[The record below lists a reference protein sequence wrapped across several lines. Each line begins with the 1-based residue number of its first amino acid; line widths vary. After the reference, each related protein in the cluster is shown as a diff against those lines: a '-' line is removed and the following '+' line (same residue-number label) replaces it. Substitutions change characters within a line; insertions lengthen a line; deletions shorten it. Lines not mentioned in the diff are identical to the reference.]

1 LRPRDVKSLVSRPLS
16 NIRAALSKCL
26 ALSFVLLVSAASVQ
40 SSPTVVL
47 ITQPN
52 EHSDWMKQSIL
63 ACRFYGLAQVTI
75 AIDNSTDEQ
84 TALGAM
90 RSSDIV
96 AVIADA
102 KALSR
107 IEEAA
112 TRKALTNAGRNTP
125 LLIAAVDAQT
135 PVEFLKNWTSG
146 AVLQSSDHATQT
158 TSTALV
164 FGSNADVTRELTG
177 ARIRYRGG
185 NAGWL
190 ALSDLHKPQPVISL
204 SEKGRDLPLMV
215 RADNRGQIV
224 FILAEQQANNEA
236 LKLNR
241 ANVLSNAF
249 PFFIFVRFAAGDGAW
264 HSVGSYANLTIDDA
278 WLTEPYGNLN
288 YKDLLGQM
296 QAHKFHTTIAFVPWN
311 FDRSESNVVSL
322 FKANPDFYSIAV
334 HGNNHDH
341 KEFDEYT
348 KRPLKDQQF
357 DLQQGLARMAKFKAL
372 TDLSYDEVMVWPH
385 EVVPPVPTL
394 ATLKRYNFLA
404 DVNSDVI
411 PQNSSRP
418 ADPLFYLRSEQ
429 LNFGNFPTIER
440 FTINVPV
447 SQEWLE
453 STVAANAFLGN
464 PLLFYS
470 HHDLFVNGI
479 GSFDGVADFINRTQP
494 KTTWANLGDV
504 AAHLYVVRRRSD
516 GNQDVYAFSSR
527 IKLENVENR
536 EVTFFV
542 HKDESFELPLSVT
555 TADGR
560 TLQFERTA
568 SGLSFLVAVPPRA
581 SGEVRITYSS
591 DINLADVDISKR
603 SWRIA
608 ILRHISDFRDRS
620 IATSRVGAGL
630 VDFYNRDL
638 SGLEPEIE
646 KVLASPIA
654 WTVFL
659 LFVIGLYWLQ
669 AQRVHRRRAATKLS
683 GHVSS

>member
-1 LRPRDVKSLVSRPLS
+1 VSRPFS
-16 NIRAALSKCL
+16 NIRAALPKCL
-26 ALSFVLLVSAASVQ
+26 ALSFVLLVSAATVRC
-40 SSPTVVL
+40 SPTVVL

-52 EHSDWMKQSIL
+52 EHSDWIKQSIL
-63 ACRFYGLAQVTI
+63 ACRFYGLDQVTV
-75 AIDNSTDEQ
+75 AINSSADQ
-84 TALGAM
+84 RTAFVAM
-90 RSSDIV
+90 RSPDTI

-102 KALSR
+102 NALSR

-112 TRKALTNAGRNTP
+112 TRKALSKAGRNTP
-125 LLIAAVDAQT
+125 LLIAGVDAQT
-135 PVEFLKNWTSG
+135 PIEFLKNWTGG
-146 AVLQSSDHATQT
+146 AVLKGSDPATQA
-158 TSTALV
+158 TSSSLV
-164 FGSNADVTRELTG
+164 FGSNEDVTRELTE

-190 ALSDLHKPQPVISL
+190 ALSDVHSPQQVISL
-204 SEKGRDLPLMV
+204 SDKGRDLPLMV
-215 RADNRGQIV
+215 RADNRGHIV
-224 FILAEQQANNEA
+224 FVLAEQQANNEI

-249 PFFIFVRFAAGDGAW
+249 PFFIFTRFAAGDEAW

-322 FKANPDFYSIAV
+322 FHGNPNYFSIAV

-357 DLQQGLARMAKFKAL
+357 DLRQGLARMAKFEAL
-372 TDLSYDEVMVWPH
+372 TGLSYDEVMVWPH

-394 ATLKRYNFLA
+394 AALKQYNFLA

-418 ADPLFYLRSEQ
+418 ADPLFYLRSDQ

-440 FTINVPV
+440 FTITVPV

-453 STVAANAFLGN
+453 STVASNAFLGN

-494 KTTWANLGDV
+494 KTIWTNLGDV

-516 GNQDVYAFSSR
+516 GNQDVNAFSSR
-527 IKLENVENR
+527 IKLENVEKR

-542 HKDESFELPLSVT
+542 QKDESFQPTLFVT
-555 TADGR
+555 TADGE
-560 TLQFERTA
+560 TLHFERTT
-568 SGLSFLVAVPPRA
+568 SGLSFQVTVPSGA
-581 SGEVRITYSS
+581 SREVRITYSS

-608 ILRHISDFRDRS
+608 ALRHISDFRDRS

-638 SGLEPEIE
+638 SALEPEVE
-646 KVLASPIA
+646 KVLASPIV

-659 LFVIGLYWLQ
+659 LVVIGLYWLQ

-683 GHVSS
+683 GDVSS